1 VTFIGRNRS
10 ASDPATLT
18 SPRRSTKPGIAN
30 YAEGTTESV
39 LLISKV
45 NVDFESETCELMD
58 NGLLLSPTQLKRR
71 GRPRRGRAQ
80 SVPSIDGTDDG
91 AVGVLDTS
99 ENGVEI
105 ADSTSPSV
113 DEHSF
118 GGEISYTNNS
128 VYASEDTVAEDTLN
142 TSTSAYDISVMEAST
157 RGAEGCDTSL
167 MMRTS
172 LQSSDFD
179 HSMLEC
185 DFLVGF
191 ESEALIEQDMMT
203 SCL

>member
-1 VTFIGRNRS
+1 
-10 ASDPATLT
+10 LT
-18 SPRRSTKPGIAN
+18 SPRRNTKSGTAN
-30 YAEGTTESV
+30 YSEGSTDS
-39 LLISKV
+39 LLLSPKA

-80 SVPSIDGTDDG
+80 SVPSIDGIDDG
-91 AVGVLDTS
+91 AVSVLDIS
-99 ENGVEI
+99 ENAVEF

-113 DEHSF
+113 DEHGF
-118 GGEISYTNNS
+118 GVEISDTNNS
-128 VYASEDTVAEDTLN
+128 VYVAEDTIAEDTSN
-142 TSTSAYDISVMEAST
+142 TSTSVYDVSVMEAST
-157 RGAEGCDTSL
+157 RDAEGFDTSL
-167 MMRTS
+167 MMRSS

-191 ESEALIEQDMMT
+191 ESEALIEQDMMS